1 MDGESSRLVI
11 EADQQYWGWVDADQL
26 QARQDRPADYRAEN
40 RALVRLSRTLSQ
52 APDKLLRTLAELVID
67 LCGADSAAIVFLDLD
82 QLGAERSYCQ
92 ATAGDLAEQGG
103 LVAASRWRLSKA
115 VVESDAIR
123 LYRPPPLDPP
133 NQTLS
138 PSIVEALLIPFQV
151 RGGPPAAVWAVS
163 HDPAIRFD
171 AEDARRLESI
181 VRFAAIA
188 YQSVSDINEL
198 REARTT
204 PAENESYRRF
214 AAEAERKTAQGRRLA
229 IVELA
234 DRIRDLENP
243 AEIAQSSVEIIGRT
257 LGASWAALGV
267 LDPVTDLISVE
278 QGWTSPGVP
287 PLAGE
292 ISFGEH
298 ARYRQALD
306 RGEPVVATSPEGGAN
321 GMVIYRPPSARTGP
335 MWVMALH
342 GPASRWWSV
351 EDLAFVRE
359 AAERTREAIERRRAE
374 HDLLD
379 LAQWLEREVETRTAE
394 WSRLWRNSRDLL
406 LVMDNIGILRG
417 ANPAWT
423 SVLGWSPQEVVGR
436 RFADFAHPED
446 HAENRAAFSM
456 IAGGLSASVETRHK
470 HRDGG
475 YRWISWMAAPE
486 DDLIYA
492 TGRHITAEK
501 EAAAALEETQT
512 RFRTFFE
519 TSYQYRALVSLEGV
533 LLEVNTT
540 ALAAAGASRD
550 AVIGLDLW
558 RTPWFATTPGI
569 PDAVRAAV
577 AMVATGEIRR
587 EDILL
592 KLPAAG
598 WRWLDFT
605 LRPLNDSRGDTVAI
619 VLEAVDIT
627 ERRETEI
634 VLRQSQK
641 LEAMGQLTGG
651 VAHDFNNLLTP
662 IIGGLDMLQR
672 RGLAS
677 ERERRL
683 VDGALQSAERAKT
696 LVQRLLAFARR
707 QPLRTGPIDM
717 AVLIAGVGDLVTSTV
732 GHQIQVTMDAP
743 VGLPAAEGDANQLE
757 MAILNLSVNA
767 RDAMPHGGSLSIEA
781 ADELIG
787 LGHRTALPPGR
798 YIRLSVSD
806 TGMGMDEVTLT
817 RAIEPFFST
826 KDPGRGT
833 GLGLSMAH
841 GLASQLGGA
850 LAISSKPGLGTRVEL
865 WLPTSADT
873 PSTPR
878 LASARPAN
886 PAPAG
891 RVLLVDDETLAR
903 ETTAA
908 MLTDM
913 GYTVIEAAN
922 GEDALLIID
931 SERPIDLLI
940 TDHLM
945 PGMTGA
951 ELARI
956 FLTRRPGIPALIITG
971 YAEAI
976 PLEVPH
982 LTKPFRLTDLAESLA
997 GLTERAPA

>member
-1 MDGESSRLVI
+1 MGGESSRLVI
-11 EADQQYWGWVDADQL
+11 EADKQRRDWV
-26 QARQDRPADYRAEN
+26 
-40 RALVRLSRTLSQ
+40 
-52 APDKLLRTLAELVID
+52 
-67 LCGADSAAIVFLDLD
+67 
-82 QLGAERSYCQ
+82 
-92 ATAGDLAEQGG
+92 
-103 LVAASRWRLSKA
+103 
-115 VVESDAIR
+115 
-123 LYRPPPLDPP
+123 
-133 NQTLS
+133 
-138 PSIVEALLIPFQV
+138 
-151 RGGPPAAVWAVS
+151 
-163 HDPAIRFD
+163 D
-171 AEDARRLESI
+171 AEDARRLENV
-181 VRFAAIA
+181 VRFAATA
-188 YQSVSDINEL
+188 YQSVVDIHEPP
-198 REARTT
+198 EARTAL
-204 PAENESYRRF
+204 AENQPYHRF
-214 AAEAERKTAQGRRLA
+214 GAEAGDTGSWYMRLDTPETAAESTRGAIQRL
-229 IVELA
+229 
-234 DRIRDLENP
+234 
-243 AEIAQSSVEIIGRT
+243 
-257 LGASWAALGV
+257 
-267 LDPVTDLISVE
+267 
-278 QGWTSPGVP
+278 
-287 PLAGE
+287 
-292 ISFGEH
+292 
-298 ARYRQALD
+298 
-306 RGEPVVATSPEGGAN
+306 
-321 GMVIYRPPSARTGP
+321 
-335 MWVMALH
+335 
-342 GPASRWWSV
+342 
-351 EDLAFVRE
+351 
-359 AAERTREAIERRRAE
+359 RAE
-374 HDLLD
+374 HDLLE

-406 LVMDNIGILRG
+406 LVMDSTGMLRG

-423 SVLGWSPQEVVGR
+423 TILGWAPQEVVGR
-436 RFADFAHPED
+436 RIADFMHPDD
-446 HAENRAAFSM
+446 HAENRSAFSV
-456 IAGGLSASVETRHK
+456 IADGASASVETRHK

-475 YRWISWMAAPE
+475 YRWISWVAAPE

-501 EAAAALEETQT
+501 EAAAVLEETQT

-540 ALAAAGASRD
+540 ALTAAGASRD
-550 AVIGLDLW
+550 AVVGLDLW

-577 AMVATGEIRR
+577 TRVATGDIRR

-592 KLPAAG
+592 KLPTAG

-605 LRPLNDSRGDTVAI
+605 LRPLNDSRGDAVAI

-627 ERRETEI
+627 ERREAEI

-662 IIGGLDMLQR
+662 IIGGLDMLQQ
-672 RGLAS
+672 RGLPG

-707 QPLRTGPIDM
+707 QPLRTGPVDM
-717 AVLIAGVGDLVTSTV
+717 AGLIAGVRDLVASTV
-732 GHQIQVTMDAP
+732 GPQIQVTTDAP
-743 VGLPAAEGDANQLE
+743 VGLPAAQADANQLE

-767 RDAMPHGGSLSIEA
+767 RDAMPQGGSLSIQA
-781 ADELIG
+781 ADELIDF
-787 LGHRTALPPGR
+787 GHRTALPPGR

-806 TGMGMDEVTLT
+806 TGTGMDEATLA

-826 KDPGRGT
+826 KEQGRGT

-865 WLPTSADT
+865 WLPTSAET
-873 PSTPR
+873 PSPAR
-878 LASARPAN
+878 LAHRTPSN

-891 RVLLVDDETLAR
+891 HVLLVDDETPAR

-908 MLTDM
+908 MLIDL

-922 GEDALLIID
+922 GQDALLIID
-931 SERPIDLLI
+931 GEQPIDLLI

-945 PGMTGA
+945 PGITGA

-956 FLTRRPGIPALIITG
+956 FLTRRPGVPALIVTG
-971 YAEAI
+971 YADSI
-976 PLEVPH
+976 PVEVPH

-997 GLTERAPA
+997 SLTERTSA